1 VDIVYIIRAIKIIK
15 LIIFNCDNIYSPPNP
30 SKQYAILRKIRGSR
44 DQTIPGYIAPQEQ
57 IPWERGCNRHC
68 QTLLT
73 TLASRDSGNASNGFY
88 RSKCTH
94 TRAFDVIPAKGSFL
108 LANYYVIQ
116 ARESKT
122 RYFEKF
128 KINISSR
135 RIHTKLSTRKRL
147 NTKSILLYI
156 LSGNDTKV

>member
-1 VDIVYIIRAIKIIK
+1 M
-15 LIIFNCDNIYSPPNP
+15 
-30 SKQYAILRKIRGSR
+30 
-44 DQTIPGYIAPQEQ
+44 
-57 IPWERGCNRHC
+57 
-68 QTLLT
+68 
-73 TLASRDSGNASNGFY
+73 
-88 RSKCTH
+88 
-94 TRAFDVIPAKGSFL
+94 RAFDVIPAKGSFL
-108 LANYYVIQ
+108 LAKYYVIQ

-122 RYFEKF
+122 RYLEKF